1 MTPIDPNTVPKR
13 RESASLSRLSPIEGV
28 MVAFDAGVYVRLN
41 ESAMLVWDLI
51 DGQRSV
57 DDIAAHFAERFV
69 LSVAT
74 AREDTRECLD
84 RLAELQVIDV

>member
-1 MTPIDPNTVPKR
+1 MTAIDPNAVPVR
-13 RESASLSRLSPIEGV
+13 REGASLSRLSPVEGV

-57 DDIAAHFAERFV
+57 NDIAGRFAARFV
-69 LSVAT
+69 LAPVT
-74 AREDTRECLD
+74 ALDDTRECLQ
-84 RLAELQVIDV
+84 RFAELQVIDV